1 LIRSPIWLFVLS
13 SHNAFGCETD
23 GCCVD
28 VALCQCCFDATP
40 HTTIP
45 FAHRGFVRVVAA
57 LPFAVGATVQSI
69 PGESVYVPRPS
80 WVRRFRPHLH
90 HHNSICTRNGKSV
103 LCVSS
108 LLRITVF
115 SCRPGLP
122 ACVLLYVRAPSNC
135 YARLGGHMI
144 LFKLISLLPR
154 SSVDRANAL
163 PVARFAM
170 WNSHTYRLVLL
181 IVVVSHR
188 FYFRC
193 DPL

>member
-1 LIRSPIWLFVLS
+1 VSVLFRRQPTHHYRSHIVVLCAS
-13 SHNAFGCETD
+13 LLPCHSPWARPCN
-23 GCCVD
+23 
-28 VALCQCCFDATP
+28 
-40 HTTIP
+40 
-45 FAHRGFVRVVAA
+45 RYRV
-57 LPFAVGATVQSI
+57 S
-69 PGESVYVPRPS
+69 SVYVPRPS

-144 LFKLISLLPR
+144 LFKLISLLPL